1 MNKKIIL
8 LLIISILIP
17 SSENIELNV
26 MNDIQTYDIIKS
38 KSTIRWKGSKS
49 TGSYHDGNISVENG
63 MVNISENNILNG
75 EIIINMSSIIC
86 TDIEDE
92 NSNQYLVEHLKN
104 EDFFSVS
111 EFPFASLKIIKLQ
124 HKEENNYLI
133 TADLTIKD
141 QTHPIDFIANITINK
156 DAALATG
163 KIDIDRSKYNIK
175 YKSKSW
181 YPDLGDHFIN
191 DIFELYFNLVA
202 LPKS

>member
-1 MNKKIIL
+1 MNKIIL
-8 LLIISILIP
+8 LLIISILLP
-17 SSENIELNV
+17 SSESVELN
-26 MNDIQTYDIIKS
+26 IQTYDIIKS

-49 TGSYHDGNISVENG
+49 TGSYHDGNILIENG
-63 MVNISENNILNG
+63 MVNISKNNILNG
-75 EIIINMSSIIC
+75 EIIINMNSITC
-86 TDIEDE
+86 TDIENK

-111 EFPFASLKIIKLQ
+111 EFPFASLKIINLQ
-124 HKEENNYLI
+124 HKEKNNYLI
-133 TADLTIKD
+133 KADLTIKN
-141 QTHPIDFIANITINK
+141 QTHPVEFIANIQINK

-163 KIDIDRSKYNIK
+163 KINIDRSKYDIK

-181 YPDLGDHFIN
+181 YPDLGDRFIN